1 MTDIDL
7 ISRLQKEM
15 QAAMKAGQKD
25 RVSTLRML
33 LSEAKNADIQKP
45 PSTPGTM
52 VEAHAKRLR
61 KAREEY
67 ERLGKTEEVAKLSA
81 EIAVSEEFLPK
92 QASADEA
99 ARLVETFLAQ
109 YPELKAADTGRAMGM
124 FMKEHGGAGVEP
136 GTASALIRQRLQ
148 AR

>member
-1 MTDIDL
+1 
-7 ISRLQKEM
+7 M

-33 LSEAKNADIQKP
+33 LSEAKNADLQKP
-45 PSTPGTM
+45 PSTPAKM

-81 EIAVSEEFLPK
+81 EIAVAEEYLPK
-92 QASADEA
+92 QASGEET
-99 ARLVETFLAQ
+99 ARLVESFLAAH
-109 YPELKAADTGRAMGM
+109 PELKAPDAGRAMGA
-124 FMKEHGGAGVEP
+124 FMKEHGGAGIDPAE
-136 GTASALIRQRLQ
+136 ASRLLREKLQ
-148 AR
+148 GR